1 MKKLFLILILI
12 LAGLVYALNATDPV
26 TKLKGNKNL
35 ELNCEFRDGY
45 RTVPKDKI
53 IAYDGEQNVW
63 VFTNGYAHN
72 CSIENTAK

>member
-1 MKKLFLILILI
+1 MKKLFLILTII
-12 LAGLVYALNATDPV
+12 LAGMVYVLNITDPV
-26 TKLKGNKNL
+26 NKIKGNKNL
-35 ELNCEFRDGY
+35 ELICEFKDGY

-53 IAYDGEQNVW
+53 FAYDGEQDMW